1 MEWWLNFLGWFLS
14 VVTAAGNGFVIF
26 LLSRSRRLRVSD
38 NRFVLSL
45 AIADFS
51 VGFAV
56 FPSGYLCS
64 IWKTCNLRV
73 YIAFYWFF
81 LHSSVTNLCVLTW
94 DRYAFIVY
102 PFKYHTFVTSRRPT
116 IVIMLAWSI
125 SFALALFLVLGMY
138 ATNSPTAWKATR
150 LTGVAAFDIF
160 SCILLFYAV
169 VRILIVQAQQNSAL
183 EAEER
188 RLSHSQTLNQVS
200 LPRRRSRR
208 RNTAGFII
216 AVVMFFLVCYMIV
229 NYLLFCIAFSC
240 NRLPDNAGLVITF
253 LLIGNSAVNP
263 LVYAFLKRDIK
274 RETRRLICERWR
286 EQHKNDIERSRS
298 TFLSLL

>member
-1 MEWWLNFLGWFLS
+1 M
-14 VVTAAGNGFVIF
+14 IF

-64 IWKTCNLRV
+64 LWKTCNLRV

-81 LHSSVTNLCVLTW
+81 LHSSVTNLCALTW
-94 DRYAFIVY
+94 DRYTFIVY

-116 IVIMLAWSI
+116 IVIVLAWSI
-125 SFALALFLVLGMY
+125 SFAIALFLVLGMY

-150 LTGVAAFDIF
+150 LTGVAAFDIL

-183 EAEER
+183 QAEER
-188 RLSHSQTLNQVS
+188 RLSHNQTLNQVS
-200 LPRRRSRR
+200 LPRRSSRR
-208 RNTAGFII
+208 CYTAGFII
-216 AVVMFFLVCYMIV
+216 AIVVFFLACYMVV